1 MDRRTIIDL
10 LLLARNWDITISYR
24 EGSVKM
30 TSIHPSD
37 HPLSIEIRER
47 SEEVKQFYSELQS
60 RLRKGQSW
68 LIKAEKKLWDRDG
81 WPVNSP
87 KTLSTFNKN
96 MFQWDNLDR
105 LFEPRRCPNG
115 SKGCHPDSIVLCR
128 TCGDK

>member
-1 MDRRTIIDL
+1 MDRRTVIDL

-30 TSIHPSD
+30 SSIHPSD

-68 LIKAEKKLWDRDG
+68 LIKE
-81 WPVNSP
+81 
-87 KTLSTFNKN
+87 TLGQGRMACQFS
-96 MFQWDNLDR
+96 QDP
-105 LFEPRRCPNG
+105 EY
-115 SKGCHPDSIVLCR
+115 IQ
-128 TCGDK
+128 